1 MRIWRN
7 VRVKPGHL
15 AKAPRWIQH
24 QLRRIPSHLYRQS
37 LYWQAFRHKGRV
49 RILSDVTSRHRV
61 VFQGCGHLVIERSVE
76 FGFEMAGAINSPIL
90 LQPREPNSLIVI
102 GPGSRIMNGCELIAR
117 TAIELGSHCLVGPQ
131 VVMIDADFHGLA
143 PDAREQS
150 GATPPIV
157 IENNVWIGM
166 RALILK
172 GVHIS
177 MDAVVAAGCV
187 LTKDVPTG
195 AIVAGNPMRII
206 GSVYQ
211 QT

>member
-131 VVMIDADFHGLA
+131 V
-143 PDAREQS
+143 
-150 GATPPIV
+150 
-157 IENNVWIGM
+157 GM
-166 RALILK
+166 CQEL
-172 GVHIS
+172 
-177 MDAVVAAGCV
+177 
-187 LTKDVPTG
+187 
-195 AIVAGNPMRII
+195 
-206 GSVYQ
+206 
-211 QT
+211 